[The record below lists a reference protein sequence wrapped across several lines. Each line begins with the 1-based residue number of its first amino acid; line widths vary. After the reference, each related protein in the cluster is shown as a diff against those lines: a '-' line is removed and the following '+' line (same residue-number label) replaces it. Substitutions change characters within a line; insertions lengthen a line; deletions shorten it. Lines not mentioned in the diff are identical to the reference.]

1 MLWGG
6 VAEGGGLELRR
17 ATDGSVKLS
26 GVFPYGKYAILS
38 DGGRSGRPQKEVIG
52 SRAFEYR
59 VNDPKEDIHFL
70 VGHDYDHV
78 LASKSTGTLTLRDT
92 AAALIFEAVISRAI
106 SETTYGSD
114 ALAMIGAGLAV
125 GISPGFR
132 IPPARAVPDAEEI
145 TEEPDDGEID
155 EQGQPRRGAL
165 IRTVKAALL
174 YELSVVTRPAYP
186 EAQIE
191 ARRWSATHETPQD
204 GLHRALQRWRA

>member
-6 VAEGGGLELRR
+6 VTESGGLELRR
-17 ATDGSVKLS
+17 APDGGIRLAGS
-26 GVFPYGKYAILS
+26 FPYGKYAVLS
-38 DGGRSGRPQKEVIG
+38 DGGRSGRPQKEVIA

-78 LASKSTGTLTLRDT
+78 LASKGTGTLTMRDT
-92 AAALIFEAVISRAI
+92 AAALIFEASISRAI
-106 SETTYGSD
+106 TETSYGRD
-114 ALAMIGAGLAV
+114 ALAMIAAGLAV

-132 IPPARAVPDAEEI
+132 IPPARAVPDAEDVS
-145 TEEPDDGEID
+145 EEPDDGEID

-174 YELSVVTRPAYP
+174 YELSVVVRPAYP
-186 EAQIE
+186 EAQVE
-191 ARRWSATHETPQD
+191 ARSWSPETCE
-204 GLHRALQRWRA
+204 RAQVHPLKRWRA

>member
-6 VAEGGGLELRR
+6 VADGGGLELRR
-17 ATDGSVKLS
+17 ESDGGVRLS
-26 GVFPYGKYAILS
+26 GRFPYGKYAVLS
-38 DGGRSGRPQKEVIG
+38 DGGRSGRPQKEVIA

-70 VGHDYDHV
+70 LGHDYDHV
-78 LASKSTGTLTLRDT
+78 LASKGTGTLTLRDT
-92 AAALIFEAVISRAI
+92 AAALVFEAVISRAI
-106 SETTYGSD
+106 SETSYGRD
-114 ALAMIGAGLAV
+114 ALAMIGTGLAV

-145 TEEPDDGEID
+145 TEEPDDGVID
-155 EQGQPRRGAL
+155 AQGQPRRGAL

-191 ARRWSATHETPQD
+191 ARRWTPETVTRVTDHP
-204 GLHRALQRWRA
+204 LKRWRL

>member
-6 VAEGGGLELRR
+6 VADGGGLELRR
-17 ATDGSVKLS
+17 ESDGCVRLS
-26 GVFPYGKYAILS
+26 GRFPYGKYAVLS
-38 DGGRSGRPQKEVIG
+38 DGGRSGRPQKEVIA

-70 VGHDYDHV
+70 LGHDYDHV
-78 LASKSTGTLTLRDT
+78 LASKGTGTLTLRDT
-92 AAALIFEAVISRAI
+92 AAALVFEAVISRAI
-106 SETTYGSD
+106 SETSYGRD
-114 ALAMIGAGLAV
+114 ALAVIATGLAV

-145 TEEPDDGEID
+145 TEEPDDGVID
-155 EQGQPRRGAL
+155 AQGQPRRGAL

-186 EAQIE
+186 DAQIE
-191 ARRWSATHETPQD
+191 ARRWTPETVTRVTDHP
-204 GLHRALQRWRA
+204 LKRWRA